1 VSKFKF
7 KLQKL
12 LDIKIKD
19 EEESKLRYTQA
30 QNKKRVTEESLKGLK
45 LNYEKY
51 SDLSKPKDIVTQK
64 ITINYLA
71 SLTQTIKE
79 TNENLKKQET
89 KVHEAKEDFIQR
101 QIKRKSLET
110 LKENALEKLIK
121 EEERVEQITNDE
133 FALYAYM
140 RNVANLL

>member
-1 VSKFKF
+1 MSKFKF

-30 QNKKRVTEESLKGLK
+30 QNQKKIIENNLRNLEM
-45 LNYEKY
+45 NYKKY
-51 SDLSKPKDIVTQK
+51 SDISKAQDVVTQK
-64 ITINYLA
+64 ITINYLS
-71 SLTQTIKE
+71 SLTQSIKV
-79 TNENLKKQET
+79 TNEQLEKEEI
-89 KVHEAKEDFIQR
+89 KVAKAKEDFIEK

-110 LKENALEKLIK
+110 LKENEMLRLKK
-121 EEERVEQITNDE
+121 EEERIEQITNDE

-140 RNVANLL
+140 RNNASA

>member
-1 VSKFKF
+1 MSKF

-19 EEESKLRYTQA
+19 EEESKLMYTQA
-30 QNKKRVTEESLKGLK
+30 QNNKRVTEKSLKSLE

-51 SDLSKPKDIVTQK
+51 SDLTKPKDIVTQK

-71 SLTQTIKE
+71 SLIQSIKE
-79 TNENLKKQET
+79 TNENLKKQEI
-89 KVHEAKEDFIQR
+89 KVYEAKEDFIQK

-110 LKENALEKLIK
+110 LKENALEKLRK

-140 RNVANLL
+140 RNVVNL

>member
-1 VSKFKF
+1 VSKF

-12 LDIKIKD
+12 LDIKVKD
-19 EEESKLRYTQA
+19 EEESKLRYTEA
-30 QNKKRVTEESLKGLK
+30 QNNKRVTEKSLKSLE

-51 SDLSKPKDIVTQK
+51 SDLTKPKDIVTQK
-64 ITINYLA
+64 ITINYLS
-71 SLTQTIKE
+71 SLIQSIKE

-89 KVHEAKEDFIQR
+89 KVYEAKEDFIQK

-110 LKENALEKLIK
+110 LKENSLEKLRK

-140 RNVANLL
+140 RNVANL

>member
-1 VSKFKF
+1 MSKFKF

-19 EEESKLRYTQA
+19 EDESKLRYTQA
-30 QNKKRVTEESLKGLK
+30 QNKKRVTEESLKSLER
-45 LNYEKY
+45 NYEKY
-51 SDLSKPKDIVTQK
+51 SDLSKHKDIVTQK

-79 TNENLKKQET
+79 NNENLKKQET
-89 KVHEAKEDFIQR
+89 KVYEAKEDFIQK

-110 LKENALEKLIK
+110 LKENALEKLRK

-140 RNVANLL
+140 RNVVNL

>member
-1 VSKFKF
+1 MSKF

-30 QNKKRVTEESLKGLK
+30 QNNKRVTEKSLKSLE

-51 SDLSKPKDIVTQK
+51 SDLTKPKDIVTQK

-71 SLTQTIKE
+71 SLI
-79 TNENLKKQET
+79 
-89 KVHEAKEDFIQR
+89 
-101 QIKRKSLET
+101 
-110 LKENALEKLIK
+110 
-121 EEERVEQITNDE
+121 
-133 FALYAYM
+133 
-140 RNVANLL
+140 

>member
-1 VSKFKF
+1 MSKFKF

-19 EEESKLRYTQA
+19 EDESELRYTQA
-30 QNKKRVTEESLKGLK
+30 QNKKRVTEESLKNLE

-89 KVHEAKEDFIQR
+89 KVYEAKEDFIQR

-110 LKENALEKLIK
+110 LKENALEKLRK
-121 EEERVEQITNDE
+121 QEERVEQITNDE

-140 RNVANLL
+140 RNQVNLL

>member
-1 VSKFKF
+1 MSNFKF

-30 QNKKRVTEESLKGLK
+30 QNKKRVTEKSLKSLE

-71 SLTQTIKE
+71 SLTQSIKE
-79 TNENLKKQET
+79 TNENLKKQEI

-110 LKENALEKLIK
+110 LKENALEKSRN

-140 RNVANLL
+140 RNQAKLL

>member
-1 VSKFKF
+1 MSKFKF

-19 EEESKLRYTQA
+19 EEESELRYTQA
-30 QNKKRVTEESLKGLK
+30 QNKKRVTEESLKNLE

-51 SDLSKPKDIVTQK
+51 SDLSKPKDIVAQK

-89 KVHEAKEDFIQR
+89 KVYEAKEDFIQR

-110 LKENALEKLIK
+110 LKENALEKLRK
-121 EEERVEQITNDE
+121 QEERVEQITNDE

-140 RNVANLL
+140 RNQVNLL